1 MKTYIKKYGKKFK
14 TYYYK
19 DGEVRKLDEVDMDLA
34 FYLMRYAKGKEKV
47 INSGHLFERYGP
59 SSMIRRRVHK
69 LRLAGYPICSNTSGY
84 YWANTAEEL
93 EETYKFLVSYITEL
107 QQVAIGVL
115 DSYIELKYG
124 SKKSD

>member
-19 DGEVRKLDEVDMDLA
+19 DGEIRKLDEVDMDLA

-47 INSGHLFERYGP
+47 TNSGYLFERYGP

-69 LRLAGYPICSNTSGY
+69 LRLAGYPICSNTNGY
-84 YWANTAEEL
+84 YWADTSDEL
-93 EETYKFLVSYITEL
+93 AETYMFLKSYIDEL
-107 QQVAIGVL
+107 NQVAAGIL
-115 DSYIELKYG
+115 DCYIEKRFG
-124 SKKSD
+124 KKSE